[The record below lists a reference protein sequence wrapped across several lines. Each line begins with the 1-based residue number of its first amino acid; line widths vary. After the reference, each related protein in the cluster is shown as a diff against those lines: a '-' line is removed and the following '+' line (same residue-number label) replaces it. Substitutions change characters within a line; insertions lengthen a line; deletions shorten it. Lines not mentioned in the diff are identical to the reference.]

1 MHKILTQAHSLFEGI
16 ECLVRTTWLIF
27 FFFLTLISGTMAES
41 ISGSS
46 FSSSWFMGSE
56 YLSY

>member
-16 ECLVRTTWLIF
+16 ECLVSTTWLI

-41 ISGSS
+41 TSGSS